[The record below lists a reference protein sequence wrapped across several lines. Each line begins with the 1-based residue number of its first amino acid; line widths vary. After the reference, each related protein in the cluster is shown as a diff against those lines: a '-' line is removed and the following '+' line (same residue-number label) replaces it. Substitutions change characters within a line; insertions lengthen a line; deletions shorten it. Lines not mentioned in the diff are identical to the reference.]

1 MVILK
6 KAHIITLVIVLITL
20 IIVGICVF
28 CVNNVWKNDEYADM
42 QDYTPQEEIS
52 DAQMRKTIVSLYFKA
67 ADADELVTEA
77 RLLDAKLLL
86 NDPYTLLLT
95 LLIQGPQNSNSV
107 QLIPANTII
116 NKVELSGDV
125 LTVDLSEAFVREFQ
139 GDDVQK
145 RLAIYS
151 MLNTLTQ
158 LNEVNKLRILIN
170 GEAGQGFD
178 NSEVNFNEVFA
189 RESLA

>member
-1 MVILK
+1 MK